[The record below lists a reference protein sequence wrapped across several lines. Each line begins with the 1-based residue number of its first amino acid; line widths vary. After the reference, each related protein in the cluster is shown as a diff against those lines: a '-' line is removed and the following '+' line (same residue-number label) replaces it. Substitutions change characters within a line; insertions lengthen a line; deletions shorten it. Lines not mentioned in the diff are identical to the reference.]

1 MIPSRVL
8 LVPANVL
15 PPDEREHC
23 QAPARAPDLDR
34 RLPEG
39 VRELGQAR
47 LAIEQPEQHSHLRG
61 RTLGPLE
68 LLEHAIESGPP
79 GPGDRSVSGAIARDA
94 LQLEVSATDRK
105 LNHAPIVDASRG
117 TNNGCQPASRPP
129 TMRSAP
135 DWRAATRARVHE
147 RSAPSTPTTSEVVW
161 RITTLP
167 TPLSAGTR
175 LYWPDGASRRRPH
188 PTQRFQ
194 DGSVSGTEYTLG
206 PMAGGYLRGEHES

>member
-1 MIPSRVL
+1 MYMASWRRQPGGRDSEPRL

-34 RLPEG
+34 RLPER

-68 LLEHAIESGPP
+68 QLEHAIESGPP

-94 LQLEVSATDRK
+94 FQLEVGATDRK

-117 TNNGCQPASRPP
+117 NNNGC
-129 TMRSAP
+129 SACIS
-135 DWRAATRARVHE
+135 AAHDAQRARLE
-147 RSAPSTPTTSEVVW
+147 DGYACAPT
-161 RITTLP
+161 
-167 TPLSAGTR
+167 
-175 LYWPDGASRRRPH
+175 
-188 PTQRFQ
+188 
-194 DGSVSGTEYTLG
+194 
-206 PMAGGYLRGEHES
+206 